1 MANQKGTLHS
11 VPLKTMSL
19 NLNRFNADIAPYEG
33 FNKNNSPFFG
43 NVLSPFYKV
52 NVQGLG
58 SETYVAKDGLVY
70 YYGKDGNFYLKSGT
84 ESSLINNFNGKNFL
98 QKEEI
103 QGSGNDLYSIIL
115 GFISYPKGYVSTED
129 SSIALCSDREGN
141 VNLIHTSGY
150 LRGQPLK
157 KNIVHSSEE
166 LCKIKSGEKVYYVR
180 ALLEVKTGNS
190 VDLIGYVVC
199 LQNRALI
206 LFGDASSDTIRVEL
220 LQGTSLVSSGTN
232 KENQSFFYTG
242 DTNYPQYFTTV
253 YGTYDL
259 SNTNSIL
266 NKTPKSKSIKLTTDD
281 SLTTTVTASGLTLS
295 HIMVDYNGNVSFYG
309 PEYKIQQAD
318 GKWRVCETGI
328 VRGYESNG
336 TLVVNVKGYNLIG
349 DISNLAVSLLDSN
362 NFSQYCSD
370 AVVGSQSGTY
380 TKITPGTYTTVE
392 TPITVTEYIEVA
404 FPGPVGG
411 VIKQTV
417 PTTKIVGYEKTQVYS
432 GDVKTTIPGAYRI
445 KLLDSQRS
453 QTWESIPISSGGHFQ
468 GGLMTTIDDTFRVLY
483 HGGVL
488 QAVSIADDTETI
500 GTLLC
505 GMSEIDEAG
514 PVSYKKTVRSSDNVS
529 YSELYYK
536 DSKSWV
542 RITAT
547 STPERL
553 GSAGNNPDPI
563 KPNFARTFQILNDRY
578 ILLNTSV
585 YFNCFDTVDKKWYHF
600 ASDYND
606 RCIFTFE
613 SNNDDVPQNLAEYLS
628 GCENWYFA
636 TAQGANYETLNRP
649 FISTLFSPYV
659 SAVPKKVKITKTVVQ
674 ACYTPDEEDV
684 DLYRGKQADVGNAP
698 DYIYSQTGLIGGG
711 SSTNTNEV
719 STSYQNQKLVDTN
732 YAFSFT
738 LTPSIFA
745 KFISGFINQ
754 GIIVDNNHS
763 YLQVFANTTKP
774 VFAVNFVS
782 QLEGVEAA
790 FIIQG
795 QYFAVISGSIYRYDP
810 ATSAISAV
818 VNIGDMTLLGYTP
831 YQALFFSKTNR
842 TIYTFVG
849 DNTLSFL
856 TQADEIE
863 QIYSSVYNPNTCSI
877 YVLAS
882 SGIYIFGND
891 QLLRLDVLGYTK
903 GYSLGLGAAFVS
915 GTDTM
920 FISYT
925 KDNKPSWVQN
935 DMEIIPIELET
946 KFYGYGNSVKAVND
960 CVYLR
965 LYDEDMKAGKVEVSS
980 KTLNEISKV
989 SQKKEFLI
997 TKDMWDKESKT
1008 VFLRY
1013 QPQNQAATGFSVRIK
1028 SPFAIATL
1036 QIGSTVE
1043 TIQNSKFNI

>member
-70 YYGKDGNFYLKSGT
+70 YYGNDGNFYLKSGT
-84 ESSLINNFNGKNFL
+84 EGSLISNLNGKNFL

-103 QGSGNDLYSIIL
+103 QGSGNELYSTIL

-150 LRGQPLK
+150 LRGQPFR
-157 KNIVHSSEE
+157 KNIVHGSSE

-180 ALLEVKTGNS
+180 ALLKAPNV
-190 VDLIGYVVC
+190 IGYVVC

-206 LFGDASSDTIRVEL
+206 LFGGADSDTIRVEL
-220 LQGTSLVSSGTN
+220 LQGTTLVSSGTN

-266 NKTPKSKSIKLTTDD
+266 NKTPISKSIKLITDD
-281 SLTTTVTASGLTLS
+281 SLTVTVAASGLTLS

-318 GKWRVCETGI
+318 NQWRVCETGI
-328 VRGYESNG
+328 VRGYDSNG
-336 TLVVNVKGYNLIG
+336 TLVINVKGYNLID
-349 DISNLAVSLLDSN
+349 DISNLSVSLLDSN

-370 AVVGSQSGTY
+370 AVIGAQSGTY

-392 TPITVTEYIEVA
+392 TPITVTEYIEVS

-411 VIKQTV
+411 VIKRTV
-417 PTTKIVGYEKTQVYS
+417 PTTKIVGYEKTLVYS
-432 GDVKTTIPGAYRI
+432 GDVKTTIPGAYRV

-453 QTWESIPISSGGHFQ
+453 QTWESIPISSEGHFQ

-505 GMSEIDEAG
+505 GMSEIDDAS
-514 PVSYKKTVRSSDNVS
+514 PISYKKTVRSSDNVS

-547 STPERL
+547 PTPESL
-553 GSAGNNPDPI
+553 GAVGNNPDPI
-563 KPNFARTFQILNDRY
+563 KSNFTRTFQILNDRY

-585 YFNCFDTVDKKWYHF
+585 YFNCFDTIDKKWYHF

-613 SNNDDVPQNLAEYLS
+613 SKNDGVPQNLADYLS
-628 GCENWYFA
+628 DCENWYFA

-649 FISTLFSPYV
+649 FISTLFSPYA

-674 ACYTPDEEDV
+674 SCYTPDEEDV

-711 SSTNTNEV
+711 SSTNTNEI

-795 QYFAVISGSIYRYDP
+795 QYFVLISGSIYKYDP
-810 ATSAISAV
+810 STSAISAI
-818 VNIGDMTLLGYTP
+818 VNVGDMTLLGYTP

-842 TIYTFVG
+842 TIYTFIG

-891 QLLRLDVLGYTK
+891 QLLRLDFRGYTR

-915 GTDTM
+915 DTDTM

-925 KDNKPSWVQN
+925 RDNKPSWVQN
-935 DMEIIPIELET
+935 DMKRIPIELET
-946 KFYGYGNSVKAVND
+946 KFYGEGNNIKSVND
-960 CVYLR
+960 CVYIR
-965 LYDEDMKAGKVEVSS
+965 LYDEYKGAGKVTL
-980 KTLNEISKV
+980 KCQTLNEGTWV
-989 SQKKEFLI
+989 SEEKTFDI
-997 TKDMWDKESKT
+997 TSEMWDKVHKT
-1008 VFLRY
+1008 LFLRY
-1013 QPQNQAATGFSVRIK
+1013 QPKYQEGAGFSVSIK
-1028 SPFAIATL
+1028 SPFCIASLDISETP
-1036 QIGSTVE
+1036 QTV
-1043 TIQNSKFNI
+1043 QNSKNNA

>member
-70 YYGKDGNFYLKSGT
+70 YYGNDGNFYLKSGT
-84 ESSLINNFNGKNFL
+84 EGSLISNLNGKNFL

-103 QGSGNDLYSIIL
+103 QGSGNELYSTIL

-150 LRGQPLK
+150 LRGQPFR
-157 KNIVHSSEE
+157 KNIVHGSSE

-180 ALLEVKTGNS
+180 ALLKAPNV
-190 VDLIGYVVC
+190 IGYVVC

-206 LFGDASSDTIRVEL
+206 LFGGADSDTIRVEL
-220 LQGTSLVSSGTN
+220 LQGTTLVSSGTN

-266 NKTPKSKSIKLTTDD
+266 NKTPISKSIKLITDD
-281 SLTTTVTASGLTLS
+281 SLTVTVAASGLTLS

-318 GKWRVCETGI
+318 NQWRVCETGI
-328 VRGYESNG
+328 VRGYDSNG
-336 TLVVNVKGYNLIG
+336 TLVINVKGYNLVS
-349 DISNLAVSLLDSN
+349 DISNLSVSLLDSN

-370 AVVGSQSGTY
+370 AVIGAQSGTY

-392 TPITVTEYIEVA
+392 TPITVTEYIEVS

-411 VIKQTV
+411 VIKRTV
-417 PTTKIVGYEKTQVYS
+417 PTTKIVGYEKTLVYS
-432 GDVKTTIPGAYRI
+432 GDVKTTIPGAYRV

-453 QTWESIPISSGGHFQ
+453 QTWESIPISSEGHFQ

-505 GMSEIDEAG
+505 GMSEIDDAS
-514 PVSYKKTVRSSDNVS
+514 PISYKKTVRSSDNVS

-542 RITAT
+542 RITVT
-547 STPERL
+547 PTPESL
-553 GSAGNNPDPI
+553 GVVGNNPDPI
-563 KPNFARTFQILNDRY
+563 KSNFTRTFQILNDRY

-585 YFNCFDTVDKKWYHF
+585 YFNCFDTIDKKWYHF

-613 SNNDDVPQNLAEYLS
+613 SKNDGVPQNLADYLS
-628 GCENWYFA
+628 DCENWYFA

-649 FISTLFSPYV
+649 FISTLFSPYA

-674 ACYTPDEEDV
+674 SCYTPDEEDV

-732 YAFSFT
+732 YAFGFT

-795 QYFAVISGSIYRYDP
+795 QYFVLISGSIYKYDP
-810 ATSAISAV
+810 STSAISAI
-818 VNIGDMTLLGYTP
+818 VNVGDMTLLGYTP

-842 TIYTFVG
+842 TIYTFIG

-891 QLLRLDVLGYTK
+891 QLLRLDFRGYTR

-915 GTDTM
+915 DTDTM

-925 KDNKPSWVQN
+925 RDNKPSWVQN
-935 DMEIIPIELET
+935 DMKRIPIELET
-946 KFYGYGNSVKAVND
+946 KFYGEGNNIKSVND
-960 CVYLR
+960 CVYIR
-965 LYDEDMKAGKVEVSS
+965 LYDEYKGAGKVTL
-980 KTLNEISKV
+980 KCQTLNEGTWV
-989 SQKKEFLI
+989 SEEKTFDI
-997 TKDMWDKESKT
+997 TSEMWDKVHKT
-1008 VFLRY
+1008 LFLRY
-1013 QPQNQAATGFSVRIK
+1013 QPKYQEGAGFSVSIK
-1028 SPFAIATL
+1028 SPFCIASLDISETP
-1036 QIGSTVE
+1036 QTV
-1043 TIQNSKFNI
+1043 QNSKNNA

>member
-1 MANQKGTLHS
+1 MANQKGTLRS

-84 ESSLINNFNGKNFL
+84 EDSLISNFKGKNFL
-98 QKEEI
+98 LKEDI
-103 QGSGNDLYSIIL
+103 RGSGNDLYSIIL
-115 GFISYPKGYVSTED
+115 GFVSYPKGYVSTED

-141 VNLIHTSGY
+141 INLIHTSGY
-150 LRGQPLK
+150 LRGQPFR
-157 KNIVHSSEE
+157 KNIVHGSSE

-180 ALLEVKTGNS
+180 ALLKASNV
-190 VDLIGYVVC
+190 IGYVVC

-206 LFGDASSDTIRVEL
+206 LFGGADSDTTRVEL

-266 NKTPKSKSIKLTTDD
+266 NKAPKSKSIKLTTDD

-318 GKWRVCETGI
+318 KQWRVCETGI

-336 TLVVNVKGYNLIG
+336 TLVINVKGYNLVS

-370 AVVGSQSGTY
+370 AVIGAQSGTY

-417 PTTKIVGYEKTQVYS
+417 PTTKVVGYEKTQVYS

-453 QTWESIPISSGGHFQ
+453 QTWESIPISSEGHFQ
-468 GGLMTTIDDTFRVLY
+468 GGLMTTINDTFRVLY

-505 GMSEIDEAG
+505 GMSEIDDAS
-514 PVSYKKTVRSSDNVS
+514 PISYKKTVRSSDNVS

-547 STPERL
+547 PTPENL
-553 GSAGNNPDPI
+553 AVGNDPI
-563 KPNFARTFQILNDRY
+563 KPNFTRTFQILNDRY

-585 YFNCFDTVDKKWYHF
+585 YFNCFDTIDKKWYHF

-613 SNNDDVPQNLAEYLS
+613 SKNDGVPQNLADYLS

-674 ACYTPDEEDV
+674 SCYTPDEEDV

-732 YAFSFT
+732 YAFGFT

-795 QYFAVISGSIYRYDP
+795 QYFVLISGSIYRYDP
-810 ATSAISAV
+810 STSAISAI
-818 VNIGDMTLLGYTP
+818 VNIGDMILLGYTP

-842 TIYTFVG
+842 TIYTFIG
-849 DNTLSFL
+849 DNTVSFL

-891 QLLRLDVLGYTK
+891 QLLRLDFRGYTR

-915 GTDTM
+915 DTDTM

-925 KDNKPSWVQN
+925 RDNKPSWVQS
-935 DMEIIPIELET
+935 DMKRIPIELET
-946 KFYGYGNSVKAVND
+946 KFYGEGNNIKSVND
-960 CVYLR
+960 CVYIR
-965 LYDEDMKAGKVEVSS
+965 LYDEYRGAGKVTL
-980 KTLNEISKV
+980 KCQTLNEGTWV
-989 SQKKEFLI
+989 SEEKTFDI
-997 TKDMWDKESKT
+997 TSGMWDKVHKT
-1008 VFLRY
+1008 LFLRY
-1013 QPQNQAATGFSVRIK
+1013 QPKYQEGAGFSVSIK
-1028 SPFAIATL
+1028 SPFCIASLDISETP
-1036 QIGSTVE
+1036 QTV
-1043 TIQNSKFNI
+1043 QNSKYNV

>member
-1 MANQKGTLHS
+1 MANQKGTLRS

-43 NVLSPFYKV
+43 NVLSPFYKA

-84 ESSLINNFNGKNFL
+84 EDSLISNFKGKNFL
-98 QKEEI
+98 LKEDI
-103 QGSGNDLYSIIL
+103 RGSGNDLYSIIL
-115 GFISYPKGYVSTED
+115 GFVSYPKGYVSTED

-141 VNLIHTSGY
+141 INLIHTSGY
-150 LRGQPLK
+150 LRGQPFR
-157 KNIVHSSEE
+157 KNIVHGSSE
-166 LCKIKSGEKVYYVR
+166 LCKIKSGEKVHYVR
-180 ALLEVKTGNS
+180 ALLKASNV
-190 VDLIGYVVC
+190 IGYVVC

-206 LFGDASSDTIRVEL
+206 LFGGADSDTIRVEL

-318 GKWRVCETGI
+318 KQWRVCETGI
-328 VRGYESNG
+328 VRGYESDG
-336 TLVVNVKGYNLIG
+336 TLVINVKSYNLIS

-370 AVVGSQSGTY
+370 AVVGAQSGTY

-411 VIKQTV
+411 VIKRTV
-417 PTTKIVGYEKTQVYS
+417 PTTKVVGYEKTQVYS

-453 QTWESIPISSGGHFQ
+453 RTWESIPISSEGHFQ
-468 GGLMTTIDDTFRVLY
+468 GGLMTTINDTFRVLY

-505 GMSEIDEAG
+505 GMSEIDDAS
-514 PVSYKKTVRSSDNVS
+514 PISYKKTVRSSDNVS

-547 STPERL
+547 PTPENL
-553 GSAGNNPDPI
+553 AIGNDPI
-563 KPNFARTFQILNDRY
+563 KPNFTRTFQILNDRY

-585 YFNCFDTVDKKWYHF
+585 YFNCFDTIDKKWYHF

-613 SNNDDVPQNLAEYLS
+613 SKNDGVPQNLADYLS

-674 ACYTPDEEDV
+674 SCYTPDEEDV

-732 YAFSFT
+732 YAFGFT

-795 QYFAVISGSIYRYDP
+795 QYFVLISGSIYRYDP
-810 ATSAISAV
+810 STSAISAI
-818 VNIGDMTLLGYTP
+818 VNIGDMVLLGYTP

-842 TIYTFVG
+842 TIYTFIG
-849 DNTLSFL
+849 DNTVSFL

-891 QLLRLDVLGYTK
+891 QLLRLDFRGYTR

-915 GTDTM
+915 DTDTM

-925 KDNKPSWVQN
+925 RDNKPSWVQS
-935 DMEIIPIELET
+935 DMKRIPIELET
-946 KFYGYGNSVKAVND
+946 KFYGEGNNIKSVND
-960 CVYLR
+960 CVYIR
-965 LYDEDMKAGKVEVSS
+965 LYDEYKGAGKVTL
-980 KTLNEISKV
+980 KCQTLNEGTWV
-989 SQKKEFLI
+989 SEEKTFDI
-997 TKDMWDKESKT
+997 TSEMWDKVHKT
-1008 VFLRY
+1008 LFLRY
-1013 QPQNQAATGFSVRIK
+1013 QPKYQESAGFSVSIK
-1028 SPFAIATL
+1028 SPFCIASLDISETP
-1036 QIGSTVE
+1036 QTV
-1043 TIQNSKFNI
+1043 QNSKYNV

>member
-11 VPLKTMSL
+11 IPLKTMSL

-84 ESSLINNFNGKNFL
+84 EGSLVSNLNGKNFL

-103 QGSGNDLYSIIL
+103 QGSGNELYSNIL

-150 LRGQPLK
+150 LRGQPFR
-157 KNIVHSSEE
+157 KNIVHGSSE

-180 ALLEVKTGNS
+180 ALLKASNV
-190 VDLIGYVVC
+190 IGYVVC

-206 LFGDASSDTIRVEL
+206 LFGGADSDTIRVEL
-220 LQGTSLVSSGTN
+220 LQGTALVSSGTN

-242 DTNYPQYFTTV
+242 DTNYPQYFTTI

-266 NKTPKSKSIKLTTDD
+266 NKTPISKSIKLVTDD
-281 SLTTTVTASGLTLS
+281 SLTVTVAASGLTLS

-309 PEYKIQQAD
+309 SEYKIQQAD
-318 GKWRVCETGI
+318 NQWRVCETGI
-328 VRGYESNG
+328 VRGYENNG
-336 TLVVNVKGYNLIG
+336 TLVINVKGYNLVS

-370 AVVGSQSGTY
+370 AVIGAQSGTY

-411 VIKQTV
+411 VIKRSV
-417 PTTKIVGYEKTQVYS
+417 PTTKVVGYNKTQVYS
-432 GDVKTTIPGAYRI
+432 GDVKTTIPGAYRV
-445 KLLDSQRS
+445 KLLNSQRS
-453 QTWESIPISSGGHFQ
+453 QTWESIPISSEGHFQ

-505 GMSEIDEAG
+505 GMSEIDDAS
-514 PVSYKKTVRSSDNVS
+514 PISYKKTVRSSDNVS

-547 STPERL
+547 PTPESL
-553 GSAGNNPDPI
+553 AVGNDPI
-563 KPNFARTFQILNDRY
+563 KSNFARTFQILNDRY

-585 YFNCFDTVDKKWYHF
+585 YFNCFDTIDKIWYHF

-613 SNNDDVPQNLAEYLS
+613 SKNDGVPQNLADYLS

-636 TAQGANYETLNRP
+636 TAQGANYEALNRP
-649 FISTLFSPYV
+649 FISTLFSPYAA
-659 SAVPKKVKITKTVVQ
+659 AVPKKVKITKTVVQ
-674 ACYTPDEEDV
+674 SCYTPDEEDV

-711 SSTNTNEV
+711 SSTNNNEV

-732 YAFSFT
+732 YAFGFT

-795 QYFAVISGSIYRYDP
+795 QYFVLISGSIYRYDP
-810 ATSAISAV
+810 STSAISAI
-818 VNIGDMTLLGYTP
+818 VNVGDMTLLGYTP

-891 QLLRLDVLGYTK
+891 QLLRLDFRGYTR

-915 GTDTM
+915 DTDTM

-925 KDNKPSWVQN
+925 RDNKPSWVQS
-935 DMEIIPIELET
+935 DMKRIPIELET
-946 KFYGYGNSVKAVND
+946 KFYGEGNNIKSVND
-960 CVYLR
+960 CVYIR
-965 LYDEDMKAGKVEVSS
+965 LYDEYKGAGKVIL
-980 KTLNEISKV
+980 KCQTLNESTWV
-989 SQKKEFLI
+989 SEEKTFDI
-997 TKDMWDKESKT
+997 TSEMWDKVHKT
-1008 VFLRY
+1008 LFLRY
-1013 QPQNQAATGFSVRIK
+1013 QPKYQEGAGFSVSIK
-1028 SPFAIATL
+1028 SPFCIASLDISETP
-1036 QIGSTVE
+1036 QTV
-1043 TIQNSKFNI
+1043 QNSKYNI

>member
-84 ESSLINNFNGKNFL
+84 EDSLISNFKGKNFL
-98 QKEEI
+98 LKEDI
-103 QGSGNDLYSIIL
+103 RGSGNDLYSIIL
-115 GFISYPKGYVSTED
+115 GFVSYPKGYVSTED

-150 LRGQPLK
+150 LRGQPFR
-157 KNIVHSSEE
+157 KNIVHGSSE

-180 ALLEVKTGNS
+180 ALLKAPNV
-190 VDLIGYVVC
+190 IGYVVC

-206 LFGDASSDTIRVEL
+206 LFGGADSDTIRVEL
-220 LQGTSLVSSGTN
+220 LQGTALVSSGTN

-266 NKTPKSKSIKLTTDD
+266 NKTPKSKSIKLVTDD
-281 SLTTTVTASGLTLS
+281 SLTVTVNASGLTLS

-318 GKWRVCETGI
+318 NQWRVCETGI
-328 VRGYESNG
+328 VRGYESDG
-336 TLVVNVKGYNLIG
+336 TLVINVKGYNLVS

-370 AVVGSQSGTY
+370 AVIGAQSGTY

-411 VIKQTV
+411 VIKRTV
-417 PTTKIVGYEKTQVYS
+417 PTTKVVGYEKTQVYS

-453 QTWESIPISSGGHFQ
+453 QTWESIPISSEGHFQ

-505 GMSEIDEAG
+505 GMSEIDDAS
-514 PVSYKKTVRSSDNVS
+514 PISYKKTVRSSDNVS

-547 STPERL
+547 PTPENL
-553 GSAGNNPDPI
+553 AVGNDPI
-563 KPNFARTFQILNDRY
+563 KSNFTRTFQILNDRY

-585 YFNCFDTVDKKWYHF
+585 YFNCFDTIDKKWYHF

-613 SNNDDVPQNLAEYLS
+613 SNNDGVPQNLADYLS

-649 FISTLFSPYV
+649 FISTLFSPYA

-674 ACYTPDEEDV
+674 SCYTPDEEDV

-732 YAFSFT
+732 YAFGFT

-795 QYFAVISGSIYRYDP
+795 QYFVLISGSIYRYDP
-810 ATSAISAV
+810 STSAISAI
-818 VNIGDMTLLGYTP
+818 VNVGDMTLLGYTP

-891 QLLRLDVLGYTK
+891 QLLRLDFRGYTR

-915 GTDTM
+915 DTDTM

-925 KDNKPSWVQN
+925 RDNKPSWVQS
-935 DMEIIPIELET
+935 DMKRIPIELET
-946 KFYGYGNSVKAVND
+946 KFYGEGNNIKSVND
-960 CVYLR
+960 CVYIR
-965 LYDEDMKAGKVEVSS
+965 LYDEYKGAGKVTL
-980 KTLNEISKV
+980 KCQTLNEGTWV
-989 SQKKEFLI
+989 SEEKTFDI
-997 TKDMWDKESKT
+997 TSEMWDKVHKT
-1008 VFLRY
+1008 LFLRY
-1013 QPQNQAATGFSVRIK
+1013 QPKYQEGAGFSVSIK
-1028 SPFAIATL
+1028 SPFCIASLDISETP
-1036 QIGSTVE
+1036 QTV
-1043 TIQNSKFNI
+1043 QNSKFNI

>member
-1 MANQKGTLHS
+1 MANQKGTLRS

-84 ESSLINNFNGKNFL
+84 EDSLISNFKGKNFL
-98 QKEEI
+98 LKEDI
-103 QGSGNDLYSIIL
+103 RGSGNDLYSIIL
-115 GFISYPKGYVSTED
+115 GFVSYPKGYVSTED

-141 VNLIHTSGY
+141 INLIHTSGY
-150 LRGQPLK
+150 LRGQPFR
-157 KNIVHSSEE
+157 KNIVHGSSE
-166 LCKIKSGEKVYYVR
+166 LCKIKSGEKVHYVR
-180 ALLEVKTGNS
+180 ALLKASNV
-190 VDLIGYVVC
+190 IGYVVC

-206 LFGDASSDTIRVEL
+206 LFGGADSDTIRVEL

-318 GKWRVCETGI
+318 KQWRVCETGI
-328 VRGYESNG
+328 VRGYESDG
-336 TLVVNVKGYNLIG
+336 TLVINVKSYNLIS

-370 AVVGSQSGTY
+370 AVVGAQSGTY

-411 VIKQTV
+411 VIKRTV
-417 PTTKIVGYEKTQVYS
+417 PTTKVVGYEKTQVYS

-453 QTWESIPISSGGHFQ
+453 RTWESIPISSEGHFQ
-468 GGLMTTIDDTFRVLY
+468 GGLMTTINDTFRVLY

-505 GMSEIDEAG
+505 GMSEIDDAS
-514 PVSYKKTVRSSDNVS
+514 PISYKKTVRSSDNVS

-547 STPERL
+547 PTPENL
-553 GSAGNNPDPI
+553 AIGNDPI
-563 KPNFARTFQILNDRY
+563 KPNFTRTFQILNDRY

-585 YFNCFDTVDKKWYHF
+585 YFNCFDTIDKKWYHF

-613 SNNDDVPQNLAEYLS
+613 SKNDGVPQNLADYLS

-674 ACYTPDEEDV
+674 SCYTPDEEDV

-732 YAFSFT
+732 YAFGFT

-795 QYFAVISGSIYRYDP
+795 QYFVLISGSIYRYDP
-810 ATSAISAV
+810 STSAISAI
-818 VNIGDMTLLGYTP
+818 VNIGDMVLLGYTP

-842 TIYTFVG
+842 TIYTFIG
-849 DNTLSFL
+849 DNTVSFL

-891 QLLRLDVLGYTK
+891 QLLRLDFRGYTR

-915 GTDTM
+915 DTDTM

-925 KDNKPSWVQN
+925 RDNKPSWVQS
-935 DMEIIPIELET
+935 DMKRIPIELET
-946 KFYGYGNSVKAVND
+946 KFYGEGNNIKSVND
-960 CVYLR
+960 CVYIR
-965 LYDEDMKAGKVEVSS
+965 LYDEYKGAGKVTL
-980 KTLNEISKV
+980 KCQTLNEGTWV
-989 SQKKEFLI
+989 SEEKTFDI
-997 TKDMWDKESKT
+997 TSEMWDKVHKT
-1008 VFLRY
+1008 LFLRY
-1013 QPQNQAATGFSVRIK
+1013 QPKYQESAGFSVSIK
-1028 SPFAIATL
+1028 SPFCIASLDISETP
-1036 QIGSTVE
+1036 QTV
-1043 TIQNSKFNI
+1043 QNSKYNV

>member
-70 YYGKDGNFYLKSGT
+70 YYRNDGNFYLKSGT
-84 ESSLINNFNGKNFL
+84 EDNLISNLNGKNFL
-98 QKEEI
+98 LKEDI

-115 GFISYPKGYVSTED
+115 GFVSYPKGYVSTED

-150 LRGQPLK
+150 LRGQPLR
-157 KNIVHSSEE
+157 KNIVHGSSE

-180 ALLEVKTGNS
+180 ALLKASNV
-190 VDLIGYVVC
+190 IGYVVC

-206 LFGDASSDTIRVEL
+206 LFGGTDSDTIRVEL
-220 LQGTSLVSSGTN
+220 LQGTTLVSSGTN

-266 NKTPKSKSIKLTTDD
+266 NKTPISKSIKLITDD
-281 SLTTTVTASGLTLS
+281 SLTVTVAASGLTLS

-318 GKWRVCETGI
+318 NQWRVCETGI

-336 TLVVNVKGYNLIG
+336 TLVINVKGYNLIN

-370 AVVGSQSGTY
+370 AVIGAQSGTY

-392 TPITVTEYIEVA
+392 TPITVTEYIEFA
-404 FPGPVGG
+404 FPGPLGG
-411 VIKQTV
+411 VIKRTT

-453 QTWESIPISSGGHFQ
+453 QTWESIPISSEGHFQ

-505 GMSEIDEAG
+505 GMSEIDDAS
-514 PVSYKKTVRSSDNVS
+514 PISYKKTVRSSDNVS

-547 STPERL
+547 PTPENL
-553 GSAGNNPDPI
+553 AVGNDPI
-563 KPNFARTFQILNDRY
+563 KSNFTRTFQILNDRY

-585 YFNCFDTVDKKWYHF
+585 YFNCFDTIDKKWYHF

-613 SNNDDVPQNLAEYLS
+613 SKNDGVPQNLADYLS

-674 ACYTPDEEDV
+674 SCYTPDEEDV

-732 YAFSFT
+732 YAFGFT

-754 GIIVDNNHS
+754 GIIIDNNHS

-795 QYFAVISGSIYRYDP
+795 QYFVLISGSIYRYDP
-810 ATSAISAV
+810 STSAISAI
-818 VNIGDMTLLGYTP
+818 VNVGDMILLGYTP

-891 QLLRLDVLGYTK
+891 QLLRLDFRGYTR

-915 GTDTM
+915 DTDTM

-925 KDNKPSWVQN
+925 RDNKPSWVQN
-935 DMEIIPIELET
+935 DMKRIPIELET
-946 KFYGYGNSVKAVND
+946 KFYGEGNNIKSVND
-960 CVYLR
+960 CVYIR
-965 LYDEDMKAGKVEVSS
+965 LYDEYKGAGKVTL
-980 KTLNEISKV
+980 KCQTLNEGTWV
-989 SQKKEFLI
+989 SEEKTFDI
-997 TKDMWDKESKT
+997 TSEMWDKVHKT
-1008 VFLRY
+1008 LFLRY
-1013 QPQNQAATGFSVRIK
+1013 QPKYQEGAGFSVSIK
-1028 SPFAIATL
+1028 SPFCIASLDISETP
-1036 QIGSTVE
+1036 QTV
-1043 TIQNSKFNI
+1043 QNSKNNA

>member
-11 VPLKTMSL
+11 IPLKTMSL

-84 ESSLINNFNGKNFL
+84 EDSLISNFKGKNFL
-98 QKEEI
+98 LKEDI
-103 QGSGNDLYSIIL
+103 RGSGNDLYSIIL
-115 GFISYPKGYVSTED
+115 GFVSYPKGYVSTED

-150 LRGQPLK
+150 LRGQPFR
-157 KNIVHSSEE
+157 KNIVHGSSE

-180 ALLEVKTGNS
+180 ALLKASNV
-190 VDLIGYVVC
+190 IGYVVC

-206 LFGDASSDTIRVEL
+206 LFGGADSDTIRVEL
-220 LQGTSLVSSGTN
+220 LQGTALVSSGTN

-281 SLTTTVTASGLTLS
+281 SLTVTVAASGLTLS

-318 GKWRVCETGI
+318 NQWRVCETGI
-328 VRGYESNG
+328 VRGYESDG
-336 TLVVNVKGYNLIG
+336 TLVINVKGYNLIS

-370 AVVGSQSGTY
+370 AVIGAQSGTY

-411 VIKQTV
+411 VIKRTV
-417 PTTKIVGYEKTQVYS
+417 PTTKVVGYEKTQVYS

-453 QTWESIPISSGGHFQ
+453 QTWESIPISSEGHFQ
-468 GGLMTTIDDTFRVLY
+468 GGLMTTINDTFRVLY

-505 GMSEIDEAG
+505 GMSEIDDAS
-514 PVSYKKTVRSSDNVS
+514 PISYKKTVRSSDNVS

-547 STPERL
+547 PTPENL
-553 GSAGNNPDPI
+553 AVGNDPI
-563 KPNFARTFQILNDRY
+563 KPNFTRTFQILNDRY

-585 YFNCFDTVDKKWYHF
+585 YFNCFDTIDKKWYHF

-613 SNNDDVPQNLAEYLS
+613 SKNDGVPQNLADYLS

-674 ACYTPDEEDV
+674 SCYTPDEEDV

-711 SSTNTNEV
+711 GSTNTNEV

-732 YAFSFT
+732 YAFGFT

-795 QYFAVISGSIYRYDP
+795 QYFVLISGSIYRYDP
-810 ATSAISAV
+810 STSAISAI
-818 VNIGDMTLLGYTP
+818 VNIGDMILLGYTP

-891 QLLRLDVLGYTK
+891 QLLRLDFRGYTR

-915 GTDTM
+915 DTDTM

-925 KDNKPSWVQN
+925 RDNKPSWVQS
-935 DMEIIPIELET
+935 DMKRIPIELET
-946 KFYGYGNSVKAVND
+946 KFYGEGNNIKSVND
-960 CVYLR
+960 CVYIR
-965 LYDEDMKAGKVEVSS
+965 LYDEYKGAGKVTL
-980 KTLNEISKV
+980 KCQTLNEGTWV
-989 SQKKEFLI
+989 SEEKTFNI
-997 TKDMWDKESKT
+997 TSEMWDKVHKT
-1008 VFLRY
+1008 LFLRY
-1013 QPQNQAATGFSVRIK
+1013 QPKYQEGAGFSVSIK
-1028 SPFAIATL
+1028 SPFCIASLDISETP
-1036 QIGSTVE
+1036 QTV
-1043 TIQNSKFNI
+1043 QNSKNNA

>member
-43 NVLSPFYKV
+43 NVLSPFYKA

-58 SETYVAKDGLVY
+58 SETYVAKDGFIY
-70 YYGKDGNFYLKSGT
+70 YYGNDGNFYLKSGT
-84 ESSLINNFNGKNFL
+84 EDKLINALSGKNFL

-103 QGSGNDLYSIIL
+103 FNSGNETYSTIL
-115 GFISYPKGYVSTED
+115 GFVSYPKNYVSTED

-141 VNLIHTSGY
+141 LNLIHTSGS
-150 LRGQPLK
+150 LRGQPFK
-157 KNIVHSSEE
+157 ENVTHSSEE
-166 LCKIKSGEKVYYVR
+166 ACKIKPGEKIHYIR
-180 ALLEVKTGNS
+180 ALLGASNNRMEC
-190 VDLIGYVVC
+190 LVC
-199 LQNRALI
+199 LPDRVII
-206 LFGDASSDTIRVEL
+206 LYGTDSTKVDVLKSTSSSPFFNHR
-220 LQGTSLVSSGTN
+220 
-232 KENQSFFYTG
+232 KENQGFFYTG
-242 DTNYPQYFTTV
+242 DTNYPNYFTTV
-253 YGTYDL
+253 YGTYNISDASFVSKPPL
-259 SNTNSIL
+259 T
-266 NKTPKSKSIKLTTDD
+266 KSIKLVTDD
-281 SLTTTVTASGLTLS
+281 SLTTTVTTNNLTLS
-295 HIMVDYNGNVSFYG
+295 KIMIDYNGNVSFYG
-309 PEYKIQQAD
+309 SEYKIQQAD
-318 GKWRVCETGI
+318 GQWRICETGV

-336 TLVVNVKGYNLIG
+336 TLVVNVKGYSLVG
-349 DISNLAVSLLDSN
+349 DVSRLSIELLDSN
-362 NFSQYCSD
+362 NFSPYCSD
-370 AVVGSQSGTY
+370 VVVGTKIDSY
-380 TKITPGTYTTVE
+380 IKITPGTWKVTKVPIIVHTTV
-392 TPITVTEYIEVA
+392 
-404 FPGPVGG
+404 PV
-411 VIKQTV
+411 TV
-417 PTTKIVGYEKTQVYS
+417 PAAGPGFNFVTNYIPINQIVGYKEIKEYS
-432 GDVKTTIPGAYRI
+432 GEVKTEVPGSFYIR
-445 KLLDSQRS
+445 LLDTQRLKS
-453 QTWESIPISSGGHFQ
+453 WESIPISSEGHFQ

-505 GMSEIDEAG
+505 GMSEIDETG
-514 PVSYKKTVRSSDNVS
+514 PISYKKTVRSSDNVS

-547 STPERL
+547 STPESL
-553 GSAGNNPDPI
+553 GAVGNNPDPI

-613 SNNDDVPQNLAEYLS
+613 SNNDGVPQNLAEYLS

-649 FISTLFSPYV
+649 FISTLFSPYA

-684 DLYRGKQADVGNAP
+684 DLYRGKQADTGNAP

-774 VFAVNFVS
+774 VFAINFVS

-891 QLLRLDVLGYTK
+891 QLLRLDVAGYTK

-915 GTDTM
+915 DTDTM

-946 KFYGYGNSVKAVND
+946 KLYGYGNSVKAVND

-965 LYDEDMKAGKVEVSS
+965 LFDEDMNPGKVEVSS

-989 SQKKEFLI
+989 SQKKEFSI
-997 TKDMWDKESKT
+997 TRDMWDKESKT

-1013 QPQNQAATGFSVRIK
+1013 QPQNQAATGFSVHIK

-1036 QIGSTVE
+1036 QIGSMVE
-1043 TIQNSKFNI
+1043 TIQNSKYNI